1 MVRSDHHGDRKGSGI
16 MQEHSSTYDPDS
28 ELRNVG
34 IRIDFLDD
42 YEGLTLGTEDVI
54 SLKLTEGLDITC
66 ESFPSRSLTL
76 KAIDSL
82 GLSFATQETDYVGA
96 RFEVLIGIND
106 EYISVGKYYID
117 EIDTE
122 DLGLTVSIEASDR
135 VKTYMDKY
143 MTGLYT
149 SSAMSMAYLVE
160 RAPGALAGLDISC
173 DDNTLAATVY
183 PGMLTTVDSQR
194 DCLLWLAQAAGMAS
208 IWVARDG
215 TVHMERIAGKP
226 GYVAVMYAGS
236 VLDYSSLKLG
246 SHVDYVEVT
255 GENPDG
261 EYGVSYGTYTRGC
274 LAEFLD
280 NDFVDSAYA
289 STVAEN
295 YYESKNQRFELKLKT
310 RCNPALE
317 PADRVLMVKPSR
329 KVIGEFTITSQTIHF
344 DEDGLW
350 AELTLNAPSPTDE

>member
-1 MVRSDHHGDRKGSGI
+1 
-16 MQEHSSTYDPDS
+16 MQEVSETYDPDA
-28 ELRNVG
+28 ELRKVG
-34 IRIDFLDD
+34 VKIVFLDD
-42 YEGLTLGTEDVI
+42 YEGPVIGTEDVI

-66 ESFPSRSLTL
+66 ESFPSRSLEL

-82 GLSFATQETDYVGA
+82 GLSFSIQETDYVGA
-96 RFEVLIGIND
+96 RFEVMIGIND
-106 EYISVGKYYID
+106 EYVSVGKYYID

-122 DLGLTVSIEASDR
+122 DLGLTVSIVASDR

-160 RAPGALAGLDISC
+160 RAPGALSGLDIYC
-173 DDNTLAATVY
+173 DDDTLAATVY

-208 IWVARDG
+208 VWVARDG
-215 TVHMERIAGKP
+215 TVHMERVAGRP

-236 VLDYSSLKLG
+236 VLEYSSLKLG
-246 SHVDYVEVT
+246 SHVDYVEIT
-255 GENPDG
+255 GENPGG
-261 EYGVSYGTYTRGC
+261 EFGTSYGTYTRGC
-274 LAEFLD
+274 LAEFLE
-280 NDFVDSAYA
+280 NDFVDSEY
-289 STVAEN
+289 SLIVAQK

-317 PADRVLMVKPSR
+317 PMDRVLMVKPSR

-350 AELTLNAPSPTDE
+350 SELTLNAPSPTDE